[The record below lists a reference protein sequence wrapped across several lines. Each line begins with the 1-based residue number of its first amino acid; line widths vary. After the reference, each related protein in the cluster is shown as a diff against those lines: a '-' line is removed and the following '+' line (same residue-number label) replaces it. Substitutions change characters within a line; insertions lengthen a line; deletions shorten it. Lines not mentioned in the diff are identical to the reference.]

1 MYGVIITPTS
11 QRIADAIR
19 VEMAS
24 QKIRPSELER
34 RLKGN
39 VNEWTV
45 RRIRQGASGATLR
58 SYEQVL
64 DVLGLRLAVLPKS
77 HPDIIEET

>member
-19 VEMAS
+19 EEMKS
-24 QKIRPSELER
+24 QDIRPTQLER
-34 RLKGN
+34 LLEGK
-39 VNEWTV
+39 VNEFTV

-58 SYEQVL
+58 SYEQTL
-64 DVLGLRLAVLPKS
+64 DALGLRLAVVPKT
-77 HPDIIEET
+77 HEDIIE

>member
-24 QKIRPSELER
+24 QKIRPSELEKK
-34 RLKGN
+34 LKGA

-45 RRIRQGASGATLR
+45 RRIRKGASGATLR
-58 SYEQVL
+58 SYEQIL
-64 DVLGLRLAVLPKS
+64 DILGLRLAVVPKS
-77 HPDIIEET
+77 HPDIIEEI